1 MSERGPSYWVHQ
13 FGRNE
18 LPVLSRTVEELER
31 LRADPDNL
39 TPQRI
44 SAVVLH
50 DPLMTFKVLR
60 YIQERRHRSQMVDI
74 TTISHALMM
83 VGTDPFMRQFTRQ
96 QTLQSWL
103 AQDRDSLAGALA
115 VISRARHAAM
125 FAKDWALIRHD
136 IEVDEVII
144 AALLHDLSE
153 LLLWCWAPRLSRLI
167 EKLKRDSGMRSE
179 AAQRAILGF
188 PLIALQMEL
197 AREWQL
203 PRLLCGLMDV
213 RHAAS
218 PRGLNVSLAVA
229 VARHSANGWGDAA
242 LPDDFEAI
250 GKLLGMSALQARQR
264 VVHAATRVAEEDEW
278 YGLPP
283 QTVAGPGEAD
293 GGEPERA
300 DGPEPRRGAPEPE
313 QARDPQ
319 SGEAP

>member
-1 MSERGPSYWVHQ
+1 MSERGPSYWVQQ

-18 LPVLSRTVEELER
+18 LPVLARTVEELER
-31 LRADPDNL
+31 LRADADNL

-44 SAVVLH
+44 SALVLH

-83 VGTDPFMRQFTRQ
+83 IGTDPFLGHFTHQ

-103 AQDRDSLAGALA
+103 SQDRDALGGALT
-115 VISRARHAAM
+115 VIARARHAAIY
-125 FAKDWALIRHD
+125 ARDWAMARHD
-136 IEVDEVII
+136 IEIDEVTI

-153 LLLWCWAPRLSRLI
+153 LLLWCWAPRLARLI
-167 EKLKRDSGMRSE
+167 EKLKRQSGMRSE
-179 AAQRAILGF
+179 AAQRAVLGF
-188 PLIALQMEL
+188 PLIALQLDL
-197 AREWQL
+197 ARSWQL
-203 PRLLCGLMDV
+203 PKLLCGLMDV

-229 VARHSANGWGDAA
+229 VARHSANGWADAA

-250 GKLLGMSALQARQR
+250 GKLLGTSALQARQR
-264 VVHAATRVAEEDEW
+264 VVHVATRVAEEDEW

-283 QTVAGPGEAD
+283 QSSP
-293 GGEPERA
+293 
-300 DGPEPRRGAPEPE
+300 GPEEEVVAESE
-313 QARDPQ
+313 QVVDPPLDP
-319 SGEAP
+319 SS